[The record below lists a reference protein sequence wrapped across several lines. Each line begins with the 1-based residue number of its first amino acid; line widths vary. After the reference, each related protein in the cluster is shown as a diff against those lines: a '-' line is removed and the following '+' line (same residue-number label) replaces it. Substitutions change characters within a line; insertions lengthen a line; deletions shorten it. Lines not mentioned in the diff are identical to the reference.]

1 MKIQLCLFAFLLAT
15 FLSSQAGGQ
24 SHEGLREALTLAGP
38 LSPQPGVGCSPAPCM
53 LPPTAASTGPYAD
66 IYAPVSSNPSNPRQ
80 LIVGSVDFNCG
91 HLTPVGFHIS
101 SDAGSTW
108 NTTCLA
114 YFSEFGRE
122 WEPFDLPLV
131 GYDLKG
137 TAYIAGYYQDTNTGF
152 YSLMGIETSTD
163 GVTWS
168 TPTAAVGSGESE
180 IYWAALAVDQSSVS
194 SYANSAYVAGVNFSG
209 NQLLVSHSRDGGST
223 WTQELVAAN
232 ANSVDYNPSL
242 TVGKDGTVYLAWMH
256 CPPAGGGIYCANSI
270 ENVAFSQSSDG
281 GVTWSTPRII
291 TKVLE
296 VPSSCGCWDFGAI
309 PNTTV
314 AATNTPA
321 LGVDNS
327 SGPYSG
333 RLYATMFEWTGT
345 YMRVQVIHSTDGGS
359 TWSKPVPIAPPS
371 DTHDQ
376 FFPWLSVSPNGL
388 VGVSW
393 FDRRNDPANVD
404 YRAYAAISSD
414 GGEGFQPNVQLTK
427 ASSNPEFNGSDEGL
441 GRYAGNTWDGPDYF
455 IAAWMDTSKG
465 IPSQDYVGGIRLK

>member
-1 MKIQLCLFAFLLAT
+1 
-15 FLSSQAGGQ
+15 
-24 SHEGLREALTLAGP
+24 
-38 LSPQPGVGCSPAPCM
+38 
-53 LPPTAASTGPYAD
+53 
-66 IYAPVSSNPSNPRQ
+66 
-80 LIVGSVDFNCG
+80 
-91 HLTPVGFHIS
+91 
-101 SDAGSTW
+101 
-108 NTTCLA
+108 
-114 YFSEFGRE
+114 
-122 WEPFDLPLV
+122 
-131 GYDLKG
+131 
-137 TAYIAGYYQDTNTGF
+137 
-152 YSLMGIETSTD
+152 
-163 GVTWS
+163 
-168 TPTAAVGSGESE
+168 
-180 IYWAALAVDQSSVS
+180 
-194 SYANSAYVAGVNFSG
+194 
-209 NQLLVSHSRDGGST
+209 LVSHSRDGGST